1 MSVDSRNERDD
12 VSLEWVEHQLRA
24 LSAVEPP
31 RGLKE
36 ELLAAVPRR
45 AAGEVLPWR
54 IWRWPT
60 AAGWAGLAAAIVLLC
75 GILWIHSPRGPS
87 VSPSA
92 DVNASL
98 GQVLAADYNSVRP
111 PDINALDSNG
121 LY

>member
-12 VSLEWVEHQLRA
+12 ASLKWVEHQLQA

-45 AAGEVLPWR
+45 SAGETLSWR
-54 IWRWPT
+54 AWRWPT
-60 AAGWAGLAAAIVLLC
+60 AAGWAGLAATIVLLC
-75 GILWIHSPRGPS
+75 GILWIRTPRMPS

-92 DVNASL
+92 DVNAGL
-98 GQVLAADYNSVRP
+98 GQVLAADYNNVRP